1 MKSEWLT
8 IRGMDM
14 HIQRAGRK
22 GLPAVVLLHGFTGSV
37 STWHETAALL
47 QDRYSIIAVDLT
59 GHGLTAAPAEVKRY
73 TMEEQ
78 TADLHELL
86 EKLAVDQPV
95 MIGYSMGGRI
105 ALSYAVRYPHS
116 LSALILE
123 SSSPGLR
130 TLEERAS
137 RRQADNM
144 LAERIEKEGMEW
156 FIDYW
161 QDIPL
166 FHSQKKMPEERQAK
180 VRGERLH
187 QRKEGLA
194 NSLRGIG
201 TGSQPSNWERLQQLA
216 MPVCLLTG
224 SEDDKFIEIAD
235 EMEKLIPNACRAV
248 IKDAGHAIHVEKP
261 VQFATMVK
269 NCLKTM
275 ID

>member
-8 IRGMDM
+8 IRGMDV

-47 QDRYSIIAVDLT
+47 QDRYSVIAVDLT

-78 TADLHELL
+78 TADLYELL

-130 TLEERAS
+130 TPEERAS

-156 FIDYW
+156 FADYW
-161 QDIPL
+161 QDIRL

-180 VRGERLH
+180 VRRERLH

-201 TGSQPSNWERLQQLA
+201 TGSQPPNWERLPQLA
-216 MPVCLLTG
+216 LPVCLLTG

-235 EMEKLIPNACRAV
+235 EMEKLLPNACRAT

>member
-8 IRGMDM
+8 IRGMDV

-47 QDRYSIIAVDLT
+47 QDRYSVIAVDLT

-105 ALSYAVRYPHS
+105 ALSYAVRYPFS

-130 TLEERAS
+130 TPEERAS

-156 FIDYW
+156 FTDYW

-180 VRGERLH
+180 VRRERLH

-201 TGSQPSNWERLQQLA
+201 TGSQPPNWERLPQLA
-216 MPVCLLTG
+216 LPVCLLTG
-224 SEDDKFIEIAD
+224 SEDNKFIEIAD
-235 EMEKLIPNACRAV
+235 EMEKLLPNACRAT

-261 VQFATMVK
+261 GQFATMVK
-269 NCLKTM
+269 NSLKTM